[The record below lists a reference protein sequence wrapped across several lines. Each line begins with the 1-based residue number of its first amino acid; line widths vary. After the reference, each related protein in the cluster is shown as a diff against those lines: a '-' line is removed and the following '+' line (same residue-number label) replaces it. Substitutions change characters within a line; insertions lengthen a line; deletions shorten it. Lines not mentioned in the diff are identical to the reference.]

1 MVSTIDV
8 VNVALRRVGATR
20 IVAFT
25 DDLASAT
32 IANDLFDEV
41 LDDLLRQHAWNFATK
56 REKLAQLADVPTF
69 EFDHAYTMPAGWI
82 RTVSVHPNSAGAGT
96 MFYREE
102 QLDDK
107 RVILTS
113 ADEVYLRYIAR
124 VTDANLWPPDFRN
137 AMSMLLARDFA
148 IPLGNSNTMHVNFDK
163 LSRSAIARARSSD
176 AMGSSPERRPRGSW
190 VTRRGVQRPVV
201 GDTTT

>member
-8 VNVALRRVGATR
+8 VNVALRRIGSSR

-25 DDLASAT
+25 DDSAPAT
-32 IANDLFDEV
+32 VANDLFDEV

-56 REKLAQLADVPTF
+56 REKLAQLAAEPTF
-69 EFDHAYTMPAGWI
+69 EFDHAYAIPAGWI

-102 QLDDK
+102 QVGDK
-107 RVILTS
+107 RVIVTS

-137 AMSMLLARDFA
+137 AVSMTLARDFA

-190 VTRRGVQRPVV
+190 VTRRGVQRPVI

>member
-1 MVSTIDV
+1 MTSDIDV
-8 VNVALRRVGATR
+8 VNVALRRVGASR
-20 IVAFT
+20 ITAFT
-25 DDLASAT
+25 EDDASAT
-32 IANDLFDEV
+32 VSKDLYSEV

-56 REKLAQLADVPTF
+56 RAKLAQLTEVPTF
-69 EFDHAYTMPAGWI
+69 EFDHAYTMPSGWI

-124 VTDANLWPPDFRN
+124 VTDPNLMPPDFRN
-137 AMSMLLARDFA
+137 AFSMTLSRDFA
-148 IPLGNSNTMHVNFDK
+148 IPLGNSNTMHTNFNQ
-163 LSRSAIARARSSD
+163 LSRNAIARARSSD
-176 AMGSSPERRPRGSW
+176 AMGSSPERQPRGSW
-190 VTRRGVQRPVV
+190 VNRRGGPSRPIV
-201 GDTTT
+201 GD

>member
-1 MVSTIDV
+1 MVSTVDV
-8 VNVALRRVGATR
+8 VNVALRRIGSSR

-25 DDLASAT
+25 DDSASAT
-32 IANDLFDEV
+32 VANDLFDEV

-56 REKLAQLADVPTF
+56 RAKLAQLVSEPAF
-69 EFDHAYTMPAGWI
+69 EFDHAYTMPADWI
-82 RTVSVHPNSAGAGT
+82 RTVSVHPNSEGAGT

-107 RVILTS
+107 RVIVTS
-113 ADEVYLRYIAR
+113 ADEVFLRYIAR

-137 AMSMLLARDFA
+137 AVSMTLARDFA

>member
-8 VNVALRRVGATR
+8 VNVALRRIGSSR
-20 IVAFT
+20 IVALT
-25 DDLASAT
+25 EDSASAT
-32 IANDLFDEV
+32 VANDLFDEV

-56 REKLAQLADVPTF
+56 RAKLAQLVSEPTF
-69 EFDHAYTMPAGWI
+69 EFDHAYTMPPNWI

-113 ADEVYLRYIAR
+113 ADEVFLRYVSR
-124 VTDANLWPPDFRN
+124 VTDPNLWPPDFRN
-137 AMSMLLARDFA
+137 AISMTLARDFA
-148 IPLGNSNTMHVNFDK
+148 IPLGNSNTMHINFDK

-176 AMGSSPERRPRGSW
+176 AMGSSPERLPRGSW
-190 VTRRGVQRPVV
+190 VNRRGGPSRPLV
-201 GDTTT
+201 GD

>member
-1 MVSTIDV
+1 MVSTTDV
-8 VNVALRRVGATR
+8 VNVALRRVGASR
-20 IVAFT
+20 IVSLTEAEDSASFT
-25 DDLASAT
+25 V
-32 IANDLFDEV
+32 ANDLFDEV

-56 REKLAQLADVPTF
+56 REKLAQLAAEPTF
-69 EFDHAYTMPAGWI
+69 EFDHAYAMPAGWI
-82 RTVSVHPNSAGAGT
+82 RTISVHPNSAGAGT

-102 QLDDK
+102 QVDDK

-148 IPLGNSNTMHVNFDK
+148 IPLGNSNTLHQNFDS

-176 AMGSSPERRPRGSW
+176 SMGSSPERRPRGSW
-190 VTRRGVQRPVV
+190 VNRRGISRPVV
-201 GDTTT
+201 GD